1 MVNRAWG
8 VSAVAT
14 VSESSVKS
22 DKALSVAW
30 AISSEKQPDAYESY
44 RATIAELYDVSGV
57 ADNGRTGFRSQTT
70 AWRFGAA
77 SLARGRSVHQTLSRG
92 PAEIRRSGLDH
103 ISIIVNLTDT
113 AGDCDGRETLAPA
126 GSVQFRDLSRPSA
139 TRTNTIDTIN
149 LVTPRTS
156 VPSWLLGRKV
166 HGLVLPPNSAGG
178 RLVASHMQ
186 TLAEVAGDLT
196 EEEGAAAIEATFVIA
211 ERFLGR
217 SGPVAPV
224 HLESIHRTIRQRAMQ
239 VFDARTADPTLNVN
253 EVALS
258 IGVSRSALYRASA
271 TWAGSR
277 PMCCIGG
284 STGPMPTCGS
294 TAAASWPISRTS
306 PDGTASARAAGS
318 IAPSATGSVF
328 RPTEVAPVGF
338 VGRGAPL
345 AANEEGY
352 LDGAAHDVVVDWLR
366 RGEAA

>member
-1 MVNRAWG
+1 
-8 VSAVAT
+8 
-14 VSESSVKS
+14 
-22 DKALSVAW
+22 VAW
-30 AISSEKQPDAYESY
+30 SISSEKQPDAYESY

-57 ADNGRTGFRSQTT
+57 ANGGRTGFRSQTT

-77 SLARGRSVHQTLSRG
+77 SLARGQSVHQTLSRG

-113 AGDCDGRETLAPA
+113 AGDCDGRDTMAPA

-139 TRTNTIDTIN
+139 TRTRTIDTIN

-166 HGLVLPPNSAGG
+166 HGLVLPPDSPGG
-178 RLVASHMQ
+178 RLVASHMK

-196 EEEGAAAIEATFVIA
+196 EEEGGAAIEATFVIA

-217 SGPVAPV
+217 TGPVSPV

-239 VFDARTADPTLNVN
+239 VFDARAADATLNVN

-258 IGVSRSALYRASA
+258 IGVSRSALYRAFGDMGGVQTYVLHRRLDRA
-271 TWAGSR
+271 YADLRVNGGGRLANVEEIAQRYGFGSR
-277 PMCCIGG
+277 P
-284 STGPMPTCGS
+284 
-294 TAAASWPISRTS
+294 RF
-306 PDGTASARAAGS
+306 DRA
-318 IAPSATGSVF
+318 F
-328 RPTEVAPVGF
+328 RDRFGFPPADVAPVGF
-338 VGRGAPL
+338 IGRGAPL
-345 AANEEGY
+345 AANEEGW
-352 LDGAAHDVVVDWLR
+352 LDGAAHDIVVDWLR